1 MPSYCGF
8 YSESIFGSL
17 LPYTGFTNYLLYR
30 GLWYKYVRAGTY
42 IYIQCVCIYIFIYL
56 FIRIHDNSVQ
66 GPISQGH
73 SVRQVGFAVESMNRF
88 VGCSGFGSKVGSLA
102 WFSLQGPKML

>member
-1 MPSYCGF
+1 M
-8 YSESIFGSL
+8 
-17 LPYTGFTNYLLYR
+17 
-30 GLWYKYVRAGTY
+30 Y
-42 IYIQCVCIYIFIYL
+42 IYIYL